1 MAQSTTQKEEN
12 VVFSGFQ
19 VTKVSRTA
27 QDQQRPVNILDPLTD
42 HKEQTIESKRQ
53 GAVVGTGTVH
63 KQASVSSKA
72 EMIGQMPVP
81 SVKQASTGVQQ
92 RQDDSPVKLNKKGKR
107 IGRWSPEEHELFLEA
122 LRIYAKDWT
131 MIELHVKTRDV
142 TNIRAHAQKFL
153 LKLVKLLNK
162 DENDSSHKE
171 GKQQQIPPVSAI
183 TTAGIGNNDDEP
195 MTTEQLTNAEI
206 YYSILKQKMHKSFSK
221 NLKENLKQKE
231 KDAMAKAKQMDTA
244 EDAKAQTSPS

>member
-1 MAQSTTQKEEN
+1 M
-12 VVFSGFQ
+12 
-19 VTKVSRTA
+19 
-27 QDQQRPVNILDPLTD
+27 
-42 HKEQTIESKRQ
+42 
-53 GAVVGTGTVH
+53 H
-63 KQASVSSKA
+63 KQANANSKA
-72 EMIGQMPVP
+72 EMIGQMPVS

-153 LKLVKLLNK
+153 LKLVKLLDK
-162 DENDSSHKE
+162 DDDDINLTKNTSSNKE
-171 GKQQQIPPVSAI
+171 GKQSQVPPVSAI
-183 TTAGIGNNDDEP
+183 TQAGIGNNDDEP

-231 KDAMAKAKQMDTA
+231 KEAMAKVKHVDTA
-244 EDAKAQTSPS
+244 EDAKAQTSPLSIAEMKHSGSSGVNSKGGSSK